1 MANPEEVG
9 GEELEPPKEDP
20 CTRPVG
26 FGNGENKFEH
36 LENVRC
42 RGRSVSSDLGSRI

>member
-1 MANPEEVG
+1 MKGIEGEAHLRSFEMANPEEVG

-26 FGNGENKFEH
+26 VGNGENR
-36 LENVRC
+36 LENV
-42 RGRSVSSDLGSRI
+42 